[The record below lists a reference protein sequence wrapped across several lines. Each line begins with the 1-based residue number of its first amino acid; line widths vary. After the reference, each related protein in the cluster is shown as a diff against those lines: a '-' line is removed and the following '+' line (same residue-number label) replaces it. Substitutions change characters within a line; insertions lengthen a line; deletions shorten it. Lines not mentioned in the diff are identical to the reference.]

1 MPRTLLFH
9 DTFLM
14 KWGAERMNIEIAK
27 MLDADIATA
36 YWSPDCYD
44 ARAMGFR
51 GKIIQVNPGF
61 KKWML
66 GFLRMKWSFF
76 RSRKLLEEYDQVLFS
91 NEAFTAISWVKPW
104 TKTYYY
110 AHSISRHLF
119 DQKKEYLSKV
129 PFLAKPFFI
138 VFSFFLRKLYQSEI
152 AKVDTIFVNSEANKK
167 RVADW
172 LGREDAIVLYPPV
185 DTEHFVPV
193 KNSETEHKI
202 EILKTWKLENY
213 FLSFSRL
220 THAKRVDD
228 IIRVFQELPERHLLV
243 IYGEQD
249 SQKDEFAKLAG
260 IDLQKSHDNPCIQ
273 SDTYPNIFF
282 IKLRDND
289 ELPEYIRNAIASICI
304 SKNEDFGMVAIESM
318 ACGTPVIAVDEWG
331 YRESVIDRKTGWLL
345 DSKNYRDELKESVS
359 KLTREQALSMQ
370 DACRTQALLFSLDA
384 FKKTL
389 LRYIKL

>member
-1 MPRTLLFH
+1 MSKTLLFH

-27 MLDADIATA
+27 ILDADIATA

-44 ARAMGFR
+44 ARRMGFQW
-51 GKIIQVNPGF
+51 KIIQVNPGF

-76 RSRKLLEEYDQVLFS
+76 RSRKVLQEYDQVFFS
-91 NEAFTAISWVKPW
+91 NEAISAIWWLKSW

-129 PFLAKPFFI
+129 PLLAKPFFI
-138 VFSFFLRKLYQSEI
+138 AFSFFLRALYQNEI

-167 RVADW
+167 RMAEW
-172 LGREDAIVLYPPV
+172 LGREDAVVLYPPV
-185 DTEHFVPV
+185 DTEHFNQVAQHPTYQPT
-193 KNSETEHKI
+193 NLPTD
-202 EILKTWKLENY
+202 Y

-228 IIRVFQELPERHLLV
+228 IIRAFQELPEKHLIV
-243 IYGEQD
+243 IYGEHD
-249 SQKDEFAKLAG
+249 SQKEEFAKLAG
-260 IDLQKSHDNPCIQ
+260 INLEKSQDNPCIQ

-282 IKLRDND
+282 IKLRDNNK
-289 ELPEYIRNAIASICI
+289 LPKYIRNAIASICI

-331 YRESVIDRKTGWLL
+331 YRESIIDGETGFLIDIW
-345 DSKNYRDELKESVS
+345 ELATIIKQ
-359 KLTREQALSMQ
+359 TPTDQYLSMQ
-370 DACRTQALLFSLDA
+370 SACQKNADRFSLA
-384 FKKTL
+384 IFKKTL
-389 LRYIKL
+389 KSLIP